1 MRLMFIIPRRS
12 GGGAE
17 KVIAFLA
24 SGLAE
29 RHEVFL
35 VSMLEPIGYSYP
47 VSEHVTVINLKS
59 KPTGW
64 RIINRI
70 RHLLHLDRFTPPK
83 KIKKALHHSYPASS
97 LKKLKQSLQIDCSI
111 SFLSPANYINTAA
124 ESSCPAII
132 SIRSCMVGKYAPAEA
147 NDPEGRELVLH
158 SCRHA
163 DKIVSVSKEAVPGL
177 VNFFEADPDKISVI
191 YNPCDCQQIRK
202 LGTQD
207 PEDKTILRRME
218 AAEFVFFSNG
228 RITQKN
234 GQWHLLHAFSHVLE
248 KHPKALLIILG
259 KANNDETEKLLKD
272 IINKKGMETHV
283 ILAGFHANPF
293 AFLSRGDAFVMSSFN
308 EGFPNALIEAMA
320 LGLPVISTDCSSGP
334 REILAPSTICTE
346 KTTIMDPAEYGILV
360 PECSGNQEI
369 NRSLEKNE
377 IIMADAMIRLIEDPE
392 LRNHYSEQSRKRAEQ
407 FDKEDFLRHW
417 ETLIQDAVTEKR
429 NRPDIV
435 REKAE

>member
-17 KVIAFLA
+17 KVIASLA
-24 SGLAE
+24 TGLAE

-35 VSMLEPIGYSYP
+35 VSMMEPKGYSYP
-47 VSEHVTVINLKS
+47 LSERVTVINLKS
-59 KPTGW
+59 KPAGW
-64 RIINRI
+64 KIMNRI
-70 RHLLHLDRFTPPK
+70 RQLLHLDRFASMRR
-83 KIKKALHHSYPASS
+83 IKKSLSQNYPVHS
-97 LKKLKQSLQIDCSI
+97 LKRLKQSLHIDCSI

-132 SIRSCMVGKYAPAEA
+132 SIRSCMVGKYAPAEV
-147 NDPEGRELVLH
+147 NNPERKEQVLY

-163 DKIVSVSKEAVPGL
+163 DRIVSVSNEAVPGL
-177 VNFFEADPDKISVI
+177 VNSFEADPDKISVI
-191 YNPCDCQQIRK
+191 YNPCDYQRIRQ

-207 PEDKTILRRME
+207 PEDKTILQRIE

-228 RITQKN
+228 RITEKK
-234 GQWHLLHAFSHVLE
+234 GQWHLLHAFSRVLE
-248 KHPKALLIILG
+248 THPEALLIILG
-259 KANNDETEKLLKD
+259 KANDDGTDKLLRD

-293 AFLSRGDAFVMSSFN
+293 AFLARGDAFVMSSFN

-334 REILAPSTICTE
+334 REILAPGTVCTE
-346 KTTIMDPAEYGILV
+346 KTTIMDPAEYGILI
-360 PECSGNQEI
+360 PECSGNKEI

-377 IIMADAMIRLIEDPE
+377 IIMADAMIRLIEDPV
-392 LRNHYSEQSRKRAEQ
+392 LRNHYAEQSRKRAEQ
-407 FDKEDFLRHW
+407 FNKEDFLRHW
-417 ETLIQDAVTEKR
+417 ETLIQDAVTEKK
-429 NRPDIV
+429 NGSDTV
-435 REKAE
+435 RKKAE